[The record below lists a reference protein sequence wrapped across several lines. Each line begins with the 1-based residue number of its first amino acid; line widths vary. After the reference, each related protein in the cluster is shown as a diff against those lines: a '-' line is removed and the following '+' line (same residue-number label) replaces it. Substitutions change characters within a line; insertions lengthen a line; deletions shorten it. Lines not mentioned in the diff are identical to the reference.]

1 MARSNLAHLRRAA
14 GHTQESFLADF
25 TQWAHRIGA
34 NAAVGVRQLRRWEG
48 EDPPPLPH
56 PGQQDVLEA
65 MFGVPLAEMGFTVPQ
80 HRHRPVARVRETG
93 PVRRREFIADLS
105 GLAAAAALSAPGP
118 RVGMDQVRDLRGR
131 IDGLYRTDHA
141 SGGQSAR
148 QQAHGLLEHIG
159 ERLTGSLCTERV
171 AVQLHAMLGEI
182 HCHLGWLCHDAGRD
196 SEARSSVLEAMA
208 AARMTGD
215 AQLEMRA
222 LSTLSLLAVDRHQP
236 WEAASAVGAAQ
247 DLASRHAGPG
257 VRLVLSLR
265 EARATLAAGD
275 LTGSRRALSGSIALH
290 DRAAEEPDAPR
301 WVRFAGP
308 VEIDYATGTHYLQA
322 GQPKAAVPFLRAA
335 VDGLAVGYARNTA
348 LYRAR
353 LASVLL
359 QAGEVEEACAQMA
372 TVVAGAD
379 ALTSARLTSRITVFR
394 QAVSG
399 IDTAAARDT
408 VELLDNETQEGA

>member
-1 MARSNLAHLRRAA
+1 MARSNLARLRRVA

-25 TQWAHRIGA
+25 AQWAHRIEA

-65 MFGVPLAEMGFTVPQ
+65 MFGIPLAEMGFTVPE
-80 HRHRPVARVRETG
+80 HRRHPVARLRHDG
-93 PVRRREFIADLS
+93 PVRRREFIADLG
-105 GLAAAAALSAPGP
+105 GLAAAVALPAPGP
-118 RVGMDQVRDLRGR
+118 RTGMDQVRGLRGR
-131 IDGLYRTDHA
+131 IDGLYRLDHA
-141 SGGQSAR
+141 SGGLTAR
-148 QQAHGLLEHIG
+148 QQAHELLEQIG
-159 ERLTGSLCTERV
+159 GRLTGSLCTERV

-196 SEARSSVLEAMA
+196 AEARSSVLEAMA
-208 AARMTGD
+208 AARMSGD

-247 DLASRHAGPG
+247 TLANRHAGPG

-265 EARATLAAGD
+265 EARAALAAGD

-322 GQPKAAVPFLRAA
+322 GAPKAAVPFLRAA
-335 VDGLAVGYARNTA
+335 VDGLAAGYARNTA

-372 TVVAGAD
+372 TVVAKSD
-379 ALTSARLTSRITVFR
+379 ALTSARLSARLANFR
-394 QAVSG
+394 QAAAV
-399 IDTAAARDT
+399 IDTATARDT
-408 VELLDNETQEGA
+408 VALLESTAEAG

>member
-1 MARSNLAHLRRAA
+1 MARSNLARLRRAV
-14 GHTQESFLADF
+14 GHTQESFLTDF
-25 TQWAHRIGA
+25 AQWAHRIGA
-34 NAAVGVRQLRRWEG
+34 NAGASVRQLRRWEG

-56 PGQQDVLEA
+56 PGQQAVLEA
-65 MFGVPLAEMGFTVPQ
+65 IFGIPLAEMGFTVPE
-80 HRHRPVARVRETG
+80 HRRHPVARLRHDG
-93 PVRRREFIADLS
+93 SVRRREFIADVG
-105 GLAAAAALSAPGP
+105 GLAAAAALPTSGS
-118 RVGMDQVRDLRGR
+118 RVGMDQVRGLRGR
-131 IDGLYRTDHA
+131 VDGLYRLDHA
-141 SGGQSAR
+141 SGGLTAR
-148 QQAHGLLEHIG
+148 QQAHELLEQIG
-159 ERLTGSLCTERV
+159 GRLTGGPCTERV

-182 HCHLGWLCHDAGRD
+182 HCHLGWLCHDAGRVA
-196 SEARSSVLEAMA
+196 EARSSALEAMA

-236 WEAASAVGAAQ
+236 WEATSAVGAAQ

-257 VRLVLSLR
+257 VKLVLSLR
-265 EARATLAAGD
+265 EARAALAAGD

-290 DRAAEEPDAPR
+290 DRAAEETDAPR

-322 GQPKAAVPFLRAA
+322 GVPKAAVPFLRAA
-335 VDGLAVGYARNTA
+335 VEGLAAGYARNTA

-379 ALTSARLTSRITVFR
+379 ALTSARLASRLVDFR
-394 QAVSG
+394 QAAAG
-399 IDTAAARDT
+399 IDTATARDT
-408 VELLDNETQEGA
+408 VALLESTAEAG

>member
-1 MARSNLAHLRRAA
+1 MARSNLARLRRVA

-25 TQWAHRIGA
+25 AQWAHRIEA

-65 MFGVPLAEMGFTVPQ
+65 MLGIPLAEMGFTVPE
-80 HRHRPVARVRETG
+80 HRRHPVARLRHDG
-93 PVRRREFIADLS
+93 PVRRREFIADLG
-105 GLAAAAALSAPGP
+105 GLAAAVALPAPGP
-118 RVGMDQVRDLRGR
+118 RTGMDQVRGLRGR
-131 IDGLYRTDHA
+131 IDGLYRLDHA
-141 SGGQSAR
+141 SGGLTAR
-148 QQAHGLLEHIG
+148 QQAHELLEQIG
-159 ERLTGSLCTERV
+159 GRLTGSLCTERV

-196 SEARSSVLEAMA
+196 AEARSSVLEAMA
-208 AARMTGD
+208 AARMSGD

-247 DLASRHAGPG
+247 TLANRHAGPG

-265 EARATLAAGD
+265 EARAALAAGD

-322 GQPKAAVPFLRAA
+322 GAPKAAVPFLRAA
-335 VDGLAVGYARNTA
+335 VDGLAAGYARNTA

-372 TVVAGAD
+372 TVVAKSD
-379 ALTSARLTSRITVFR
+379 ALTSARLSARLANFR
-394 QAVSG
+394 QAAAV
-399 IDTAAARDT
+399 IDTATARDT
-408 VELLDNETQEGA
+408 VALLESTAEAG